1 MLDTVYSLLGGLY
14 SQLTVNLVDFYHK
27 STLKVTGSAKIPLLP
42 LSFLDLFLLSGVE
55 LHLIEFWRLR
65 LIIHALFEKISAIL
79 ILFSDKL
86 GKTMVTKLSFA
97 KRHVAAA
104 NIIVHELQ
112 GKVLQ
117 ELEKVYIVLSFWL
130 LIEHFLR

>member
-27 STLKVTGSAKIPLLP
+27 STLKVTGSPKIPLLP
-42 LSFLDLFLLSGVE
+42 LSFLELFLLSGVE

-65 LIIHALFEKISAIL
+65 LIIYALFEKISAIL

-86 GKTMVTKLSFA
+86 GNTMVTKLSFA

-104 NIIVHELQ
+104 NITVHELQ

-117 ELEKVYIVLSFWL
+117 ELEEVYIVLSF
-130 LIEHFLR
+130 